1 MSIKIGD
8 LVKWSEVYDDF
19 ICADAGPG
27 IVIEKILYT
36 LPMSTLSLS
45 SYKVY
50 RFKHSD
56 IKIFNDKDVER
67 VSVQEQTKN
76 A

>member
-45 SYKVY
+45 AYKVY

-56 IKIFNDKDVER
+56 IKMFNDKDVNIYNSRETSR
-67 VSVQEQTKN
+67 V
-76 A
+76 